1 MNNNYSRSEDEPTIP
16 SERSPYYS
24 RWQDSRGQQ
33 RGPYQYPGSPAYGQ
47 EPARAMY
54 PQPAYPGQQDDIPLY
69 QPTQPAKG
77 LVLGPVGKKA
87 RRPRRRRG
95 CMIGCL
101 SSLAIF
107 LILGTFLFITAQRV
121 LAFGSAISNQSPL
134 STQTG
139 YMGGSQRVNFLIMG
153 YGGSGH
159 DGAYLTDSLV
169 IISLLPQSHHTT
181 LISVP
186 RDLWVQNPPNSGN
199 YSKINAVYTVASKN
213 NADPIAG
220 GNAVAQKISLV
231 TGLQV
236 NYWMTIN
243 FTGFRDFID
252 AIGGIDVDVPDAFT
266 AKYPANDDPAVN
278 PNWITVKFTRG
289 LQHMDGQRA
298 IIYARARYVLD
309 NPAEGS
315 DFARSQRQ
323 QLIMK
328 AALTKMKQWQTW
340 PHMYGALDKL
350 EHTLYSNLSLADLA
364 EFALKMDLNAAH
376 RVGLSN
382 ANVLVDATSDDGQ
395 SILLP
400 QNNNWALIPAYIQK
414 QLYQ

>member
-1 MNNNYSRSEDEPTIP
+1 MNTDAFQPENDPARAPYVRQRQTDRPT
-16 SERSPYYS
+16 R
-24 RWQDSRGQQ
+24 R
-33 RGPYQYPGSPAYGQ
+33 PYQYPGSPTGGW
-47 EPARAMY
+47 EPESE
-54 PQPAYPGQQDDIPLY
+54 IPVY
-69 QPTQPAKG
+69 QPT
-77 LVLGPVGKKA
+77 VPVFAPTPDYRQG
-87 RRPRRRRG
+87 RRLHKRRG
-95 CMIGCL
+95 CMTGCISGL
-101 SSLAIF
+101 IIF
-107 LILGTFLFITAQRV
+107 LLLGTFFIITGQRV
-121 LAFGSAISNQSPL
+121 LAFGSAISKQSPL

-169 IISLLPQSHHTT
+169 VVSLMPQSHHTT

-186 RDLWVQNPPNSGN
+186 RDLWVTNGTQ
-199 YSKINAVYTVASKN
+199 SKINAIYTTASQN
-213 NADPIAG
+213 NADPLAG
-220 GNAVAQKISLV
+220 GKAVAQEVSQV

-252 AIGGIDVDVPDAFT
+252 AIGGIDVDVADTFT
-266 AKYPANDDPAVN
+266 AKYPASDDPAVN
-278 PNWITVKFTRG
+278 PNWITVTFKQG

-298 IIYARARYVLD
+298 IVYARARYVLD

-328 AALTKMKQWQTW
+328 AALSKMKQWQTW
-340 PHMYGALDKL
+340 PHMFGALDKL
-350 EHTLYSNLSLADLA
+350 EHTLYANLSLADLT
-364 EFALKMDLNAAH
+364 EFALKMDLNTAH

-382 ANVLVDATSDDGQ
+382 ANVLVDSTSDNGQ
-395 SILLP
+395 AILLP
-400 QNNNWALIPAYIQK
+400 QNSNWALIPAYIQK
-414 QLYQ
+414 QLYA